1 MAASTEDL
9 KKKLD
14 AFKKLVE
21 DNKTNTPPPEAVKQA
36 FLELCEAAAS
46 LDGTFKASTATNITE
61 KIKHAL
67 NHIDLLKK
75 NSVELEGIK
84 VNLDHINKIFKNE
97 KLILIGINEEQ
108 WHTFATNKISSI
120 NDKIKSGTIN
130 LTAAPP
136 MAMKKAAAAQQY
148 DGFETSLNKFEEI
161 VGNKKNHATLFNEGG
176 ALYNAFRDLCI
187 AVVKD
192 AAITLPNGDELPI
205 EGHTDP
211 KYFLGHI
218 TDSQAAHTGNPTLT
232 ARHGQLV
239 KIEELFIEANAK
251 VNQSSLANDFK
262 AVGTAIFGM
271 LTGSAPAEQQPKENA
286 PALKGQVDKLNECI
300 AILRGEKP
308 GVDEGRSQD
317 GEETDTDEE
326 QLQDGED
333 DDEELGSQVG
343 EYDDAALHDEDG
355 LLEVPTSTTELEA
368 RFAALMRD
376 SSSLGKTST
385 HDDLVARFAKLH
397 EPVEEETV
405 PLEAA
410 GANQQDF
417 LDRLG
422 KIPGYKPSTT
432 NAKPGTFGKT
442 MHKSSSGSLASASEV
457 IVSTSAATPSPT
469 GTPLLER
476 IKSHFDTDT
485 SSLQKADF
493 TYKDKLAITNK
504 TTGKQTA
511 TLTEPKP
518 ETLNIKITDVT
529 NIAGQQEIYDK
540 VKQVMGDTLKFTIKA
555 TNKTKAEEA
564 MVAIKDKYG
573 DKVEIN
579 FQPPSGDPVQL
590 QKAAPEVAAAKTT
603 DPKLPPG
610 GEIELTAAASKH
622 RSSSI

>member
-61 KIKHAL
+61 KIEHAL
-67 NHIDLLKK
+67 NHIELLKK

-161 VGNKKNHATLFNEGG
+161 VGNKQNHATLFNEGG

-192 AAITLPNGDELPI
+192 AAITLPNGNELPI

-211 KYFLGHI
+211 RFFLAHI
-218 TDSQAAHTGNPTLT
+218 TDWQATHTDNRTLKT
-232 ARHGQLV
+232 RHGQLV
-239 KIEELFIEANAK
+239 KIEELFIEANEN
-251 VNQSSLANDFK
+251 VNQSSFAENVK
-262 AVGTAIFGM
+262 AVGAAFIGII
-271 LTGSAPAEQQPKENA
+271 TGAAPAEQQPKENA
-286 PALKGQVDKLNECI
+286 PALDGQVDKLKEFI
-300 AILRGEKP
+300 KILRGEKP
-308 GVDEGRSQD
+308 GVGVNASIKQAD
-317 GEETDTDEE
+317 G
-326 QLQDGED
+326 
-333 DDEELGSQVG
+333 
-343 EYDDAALHDEDG
+343 DAALHDED
-355 LLEVPTSTTELEA
+355 EWPKVPTNTVVIKDTHPTSFTELEA

-590 QKAAPEVAAAKTT
+590 QKAAPEVAASKTT
-603 DPKLPPG
+603 DPGLPPG
-610 GEIELTAAASKH
+610 GEIELTAATSKP
-622 RSSSI
+622 RSSI